1 MTARCTSSESRLCDA
16 KPNISPR
23 STTDFSQLTHH
34 TKLRESGLAHAADP
48 TPAYPFSSS
57 HTSTLPPI
65 SLVDQFFVPSALI
78 ASIPNYVGPA
88 TKSTGMASTT
98 FRIPQPVFQ
107 TLTTKF
113 IKTWS
118 SQFRTSSPADPN
130 PSDSST
136 SHAIALCVCVWK
148 PRFSLLSLLVH
159 FTPISFCREMTMEA
173 FAAVLLLWNL
183 SRLTA

>member
-1 MTARCTSSESRLCDA
+1 MHFFGISTLRCEAQHFTAINNRLQSANSPHETSRKWPCPCSWSYSRL
-16 KPNISPR
+16 
-23 STTDFSQLTHH
+23 
-34 TKLRESGLAHAADP
+34 
-48 TPAYPFSSS
+48 YPFSSS